1 MAELQ
6 SMNKILIIAN
16 WKMNPQTLKEAAR
29 LLAAAEEVSG
39 KRSAKNLEV
48 IIAAPFTLLPILNQ
62 QKKVLQ
68 LAGQDCFWEQRGAY
82 TGEVSALMLKEIG
95 CEYAI
100 LGHSERR
107 EYFLE
112 TEEMINKKI
121 KSALSARLKVIF
133 CIGEKMEDRDKIK
146 EVLEGQLKG
155 GLEGI
160 PSSQLANIIV
170 AYEPVWAISTS
181 GGYFCSTDEAFAAS
195 MLIRKILIN
204 IYNKNAANKAK
215 IIYGGSVD
223 AKEKDAVMYIKE
235 AKMDGVLVGA
245 TSLSILEFP
254 KIIEKVSGIN
264 V

>member
-107 EYFLE
+107 S
-112 TEEMINKKI
+112 ISWRQKK
-121 KSALSARLKVIF
+121 
-133 CIGEKMEDRDKIK
+133 
-146 EVLEGQLKG
+146 
-155 GLEGI
+155 
-160 PSSQLANIIV
+160 
-170 AYEPVWAISTS
+170 
-181 GGYFCSTDEAFAAS
+181 
-195 MLIRKILIN
+195 
-204 IYNKNAANKAK
+204 
-215 IIYGGSVD
+215 
-223 AKEKDAVMYIKE
+223 
-235 AKMDGVLVGA
+235 
-245 TSLSILEFP
+245 
-254 KIIEKVSGIN
+254 
-264 V
+264 